1 MGNKSSLTAV
11 RVASF
16 PASPK
21 RTTVLGRE
29 LPKFIDRNLQSRFIR
44 REVKWGSVASFLDLA
59 PAQYGP
65 IGYYA
70 IPEDVFEISKG
81 IDSITDFT
89 HVFYHSN
96 LEDLLKLNE
105 QQERAYV
112 ILMCC
117 FNIDGIDA
125 SSYRSDH
132 PHGEHAN
139 TIIIGDASSVAKFGY
154 LKKDYIIGDAS
165 SVAIFGY
172 LKKDTTVPYLKFD
185 VYMYKEEGVKDEKQL
200 LSEWK
205 ITRKSAKRDWPSC
218 MDDWKIG
225 ELLGEGTV
233 GKVYR
238 VFRGGTV
245 AAAKIQILKN
255 AIEVDR
261 FKREVQNQ
269 EAFGRYAPEI
279 YLDCVEKRDK
289 NTSFGVIIMELIE
302 IELDNWLSTP
312 RDSTELAHLVEDI
325 SSIGK
330 YCMKRKLTHG
340 DLALFNI
347 ARTHS
352 GRWVFIDFDR
362 ASTTVFRPEVDIY
375 RLQLEIQS
383 PPKDRSMNSKPLN
396 SANVKWLR
404 KNAIAPWQA
413 AWKQPNAF
421 NSSQVSVE
429 WENAYED
436 YCVAANIKCLE

>member
-16 PASPK
+16 PTSPK

-29 LPKFIDRNLQSRFIR
+29 LPKFIEKNLNSRYMQHKI
-44 REVKWGSVASFLDLA
+44 KWGSVASFLDLA
-59 PAQYGP
+59 SRQFGP

-70 IPEDVFEISKG
+70 IPEDAFDMSKG

-96 LEDLLKLNE
+96 LEDLLRTNE
-105 QQERAYV
+105 RQERAYV

-117 FNIDGIDA
+117 FNVYGIDA
-125 SSYRSDH
+125 KSYRGDH
-132 PHGEHAN
+132 ELPINRARYGERAN
-139 TIIIGDASSVAKFGY
+139 TINIGDASN
-154 LKKDYIIGDAS
+154 
-165 SVAIFGY
+165 VAIFGY

-200 LSEWK
+200 LSEWE
-205 ITRKSAKRDWPSC
+205 ITRKRVKRNWPSC
-218 MDDWKIG
+218 MDDWKMG
-225 ELLGEGTV
+225 ELLGQGTA

-238 VFRGGTV
+238 VEKDGKM

-255 AIEVDR
+255 SIDVDR

-269 EAFGRYAPEI
+269 KAFGRYAPEI

-289 NTSFGVIIMELIE
+289 STSFGVIIMEPID

-312 RDSTELAHLVEDI
+312 QNSTELANLVQDI

-330 YCMKRKLTHG
+330 YCIKHKLTHG

-362 ASTTVFRPEVDIY
+362 ASTSVFRPDVDIY

-413 AWKQPNAF
+413 AWQQPNAF

>member
-21 RTTVLGRE
+21 RTTVLGKQ
-29 LPKFIDRNLQSRFIR
+29 LPKFIEKNLNSRYVR
-44 REVKWGSVASFLDLA
+44 REVDWGSVASYLDLA
-59 PAQYGP
+59 PKQFGP

-70 IPEDVFEISKG
+70 IPEDVFDMLKG

-96 LEDLLKLNE
+96 LEDLFRTNE
-105 QQERAYV
+105 RQERAYV

-117 FNIDGIDA
+117 FNVDGIDA
-125 SSYRSDH
+125 KSYRWDQLPKNRASYGDR
-132 PHGEHAN
+132 AN
-139 TIIIGDASSVAKFGY
+139 TINIGDAST
-154 LKKDYIIGDAS
+154 
-165 SVAIFGY
+165 VAIFGY

-185 VYMYKEEGVKDEKQL
+185 VYMYKEEGVIDEKQL

-205 ITRKSAKRDWPSC
+205 ITRKGAKRDWPSC

-238 VFRGGTV
+238 VVRDKTA

-255 AIEVDR
+255 SIDVDR

-269 EAFGRYAPEI
+269 KAFGRYAPEI

-289 NTSFGVIIMELIE
+289 NTSFGVIIMELIVT
-302 IELDNWLSTP
+302 ELDNWLTTP
-312 RDSTELAHLVEDI
+312 QDSTELAKLVQDI

-330 YCMKRKLTHG
+330 YCIKHKLTHG

-347 ARTHS
+347 ADTHS

-404 KNAIAPWQA
+404 KHAIAPWQA
-413 AWKQPNAF
+413 AWQQPNAF
-421 NSSQVSVE
+421 NSSQVSVK

>member
-1 MGNKSSLTAV
+1 MGNKPSLTAV

-29 LPKFIDRNLQSRFIR
+29 LPKFIEKNLNTIGFR
-44 REVKWGSVASFLDLA
+44 REVKWDSVTSYLNLMSPPFL
-59 PAQYGP
+59 P

-81 IDSITDFT
+81 IDSFTDFT
-89 HVFYHSN
+89 HVFYYSN

-105 QQERAYV
+105 KQDRAYV
-112 ILMCC
+112 ILMCYL
-117 FNIDGIDA
+117 NADGIEMNPYRWDQLPKNGA
-125 SSYRSDH
+125 SY
-132 PHGEHAN
+132 GEKAN
-139 TIIIGDASSVAKFGY
+139 TIN
-154 LKKDYIIGDAS
+154 IGDAS

-172 LKKDTTVPYLKFD
+172 LKKDTTVPYLKFH
-185 VYMYKEEGVKDEKQL
+185 VYMYKEEGVEDEKQL
-200 LSEWK
+200 FSEWK
-205 ITRKSAKRDWPSC
+205 ITQKRAKRDLPSC
-218 MDDWKIG
+218 MDDWKMG
-225 ELLGEGTV
+225 ALLGQGTA

-238 VFRGGTV
+238 VFRDGTV

-269 EAFGRYAPEI
+269 KAFGRYAPMI

-289 NTSFGVIIMELIE
+289 NTSFGVIIMELIVT
-302 IELDNWLSTP
+302 ELDNWLTTP
-312 RDSTELAHLVEDI
+312 QDSTELAHLVQDI

-330 YCMKRKLTHG
+330 YCIKHKLTHG

-347 ARTHS
+347 AQTHS

-362 ASTTVFRPEVDIY
+362 ASTSVFRPDVDIY

-413 AWKQPNAF
+413 AWQQPNAF